1 MLKGKK
7 TFLVAVLL
15 AIFGG
20 LESFNFTNFLT
31 EDISGYVTTG
41 IAVIMMVL
49 RALTTTA
56 PLKND

>member
-31 EDISGYVTTG
+31 EDIAGYVTTG

-49 RALTTTA
+49 RAMTTTA